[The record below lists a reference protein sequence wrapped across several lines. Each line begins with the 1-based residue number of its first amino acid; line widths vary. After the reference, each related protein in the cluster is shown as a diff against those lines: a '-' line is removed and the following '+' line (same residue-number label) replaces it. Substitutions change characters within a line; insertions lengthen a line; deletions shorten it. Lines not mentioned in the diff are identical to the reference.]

1 MKFHHLFMAATLAAL
16 TSCSE
21 RNPQSSTETPI
32 RVRTYFP
39 AISHEGE
46 LLVSGTVSARQT
58 AVISTK
64 VMGNIEKIHI
74 RQGDHVRQGQTLA
87 TINSG
92 DLKAKEAQAQAMIAE
107 ARAAAHDAEKDH
119 QRYQTLHT
127 QKSVSDKE
135 LENVALRAAS
145 ARARLQMARQGLNEV
160 RAMLAYARI
169 RAPFSGT
176 VTQKMVDEGTIAN
189 PGMPLLAIEQSGE
202 LNVTAAIPESYITR
216 VKPGDKVR
224 VEVKAAGLTAD
235 GTVSELSPSAAMT
248 GGQYAM
254 KVSIPQVDRQ
264 KPAHRGLCRGQRQS
278 GRAPLGSSGAGVGR
292 PSGGALRPEAGRPHH
307 RSRPCTA
314 LQRTES
320 LICQLNTPLWNKEFL
335 EEWPRHSSPPSS
347 ACSWYLRFF
356 CWVCSAF
363 TSSRARR
370 SHR

>member
-64 VMGNIEKIHI
+64 VMGSIEKIHI

-145 ARARLQMARQGLNEV
+145 ARARLQMARQGLNEM

-264 KPAHRGLCRGQRQS
+264 KL
-278 GRAPLGSSGAGVGR
+278 RAGMYAGVRLAGKSSSDGTAQIWINR
-292 PSGGALRPEAGRPHH
+292 SSVVTKDQLTGVYVVGNDNRAVLHWVRLGQASGDRQAVLSGLKPDDRIIEAGH
-307 RSRPCTA
+307 
-314 LQRTES
+314 
-320 LICQLNTPLWNKEFL
+320 
-335 EEWPRHSSPPSS
+335 
-347 ACSWYLRFF
+347 
-356 CWVCSAF
+356 
-363 TSSRARR
+363 ARLYNGQKV
-370 SHR
+370 SFAN